1 VSGKAL
7 AHLNPADE
15 RFGDR
20 LLAGLLDDLP
30 DAVIVLDPQGLLQW
44 GNRAAERLF
53 GRSLDT
59 SVGLPALEL
68 VHPEDIELVLRSL
81 TSVQGKKTGTLI
93 EVRAKTA
100 IGWRLLEVIG
110 SPIAWF
116 EGHAVLFCLRD
127 LTERRRFEVAH
138 NEEAR
143 LRSLVQNAAAVTML
157 VSPSGL
163 VDSVSGALN
172 RVLGHDPELVESRP
186 LADLVSEPDRPDL
199 LDAFERASRGA
210 SALNPVTVTVRLLRH
225 ASTETVPFELSLVNL
240 IDDPTVGGFVVSA
253 HDITARVAAELEL
266 RETLSLLTATLDSTA
281 DGILVVDTA
290 GRITSLNR
298 RFAAMWRVPDAIL
311 AARDDAA
318 AIASVIDQLANP
330 EAFQAKVHE
339 LYADPAAESSD
350 TLVFKD
356 GRVFERYSK
365 PQYVDGVAV
374 GRVWSFRDVTAPKRT
389 EEELRESEQKF
400 RQVFNQG
407 PLGIA
412 LVDLDSRIMD
422 ANRALCRFVG
432 RTKKELV
439 GAVFSSFA
447 HPEDADKE
455 SELARQ
461 ISAELISSYQ
471 TETRFVTDV
480 GDVVFGSV
488 TASVIR
494 GEQGTPIYGLR
505 IVEDITKRKRLE
517 RELVAHAT
525 TAGKLLAS
533 FTARETEILALLC
546 DGYTAPRIAERLS
559 LSVRT
564 VESHLANGYRKLG
577 VRTREDAVA
586 EFARLNLAV
595 NDLKKG
601 LPGSASAEEYVE
613 EISTLLA
620 KFPYAGA

>member
-1 VSGKAL
+1 L

-210 SALNPVTVTVRLLRH
+210 SALNPVTITVRLLRH